1 MICLS
6 KADEHAVRHLSY
18 NQSPPPLAASHT
30 TCQDLNGISNLREY
44 VSADQDEGGGGG
56 GGLFGAA
63 ALDEKLRRES
73 QADGPDIAAE
83 DAGRWLPGTTIVILR
98 RLFFGILSSK
108 LLLT

>member
-18 NQSPPPLAASHT
+18 NQSPPALSANGT

-44 VSADQDEGGGGG
+44 VSSDQDDGGGGA

-73 QADGPDIAAE
+73 QSPGPDLAAK
-83 DAGRWLPGTTIVILR
+83 DAGRWSHGKATVPPDGNL
-98 RLFFGILSSK
+98 
-108 LLLT
+108 